1 MYDILKVALQNDA
14 VHNEIKTILKSFGGF
29 LYGEL
34 YFYVLI
40 VVIYC
45 GILLLFVLGIFIY
58 LLNMNRRMNKYIEL
72 LHKI

>member
-58 LLNMNRRMNKYIEL
+58 LLNMNRRMNIYIEL